1 MSLEVTFSIDPTGF
15 AQDITETIE
24 FPKGLCLY
32 CLHDK
37 SNRFID
43 EVKKSL
49 EDLDLG
55 FDLDYYFEIMKI
67 YVK

>member
-1 MSLEVTFSIDPTGF
+1 MNLEITFSIDPTGF

-24 FPKGLCLY
+24 FPKELCLY

-43 EVKKSL
+43 ECKKIL
-49 EDLDLG
+49 QENLGYDLT
-55 FDLDYYFEIMKI
+55 YYFEIMKI